1 MNRLILAQC
10 GAWSLLVCLVIGLDK
25 AHAGTYQISGNFNGC
40 EYGKLY
46 PLMGGGI
53 LECRE
58 YNYFYEYSPEVR
70 SDGREVITIG
80 DEKVDAYLHNGS
92 IITTQVTDEFE
103 GCDFDKRYEF
113 LNGLIFVCSTY
124 SYSYSYMP
132 EVKIITIE
140 GRLPVVFID
149 GEKYDGTL
157 YR

>member
-1 MNRLILAQC
+1 MKRLTHIQC
-10 GAWSLLVCLVIGLDK
+10 GVFSLLLCLGIGLDK
-25 AHAGTYQISGNFNGC
+25 VHAGTYQISGAFNGC
-40 EYGKLY
+40 DHGKLY
-46 PLMGGGI
+46 PIMGGGV
-53 LECRE
+53 LECKE

-92 IITTQVTDEFE
+92 VITTQVADEFE
-103 GCDFDKRYEF
+103 GCDFDKRYEL

-132 EVKIITIE
+132 EVKIILVE
-140 GRLPVVFID
+140 GWSPVVYID